1 MVEQCGIADR
11 VGNLINKAL
20 DLKMLRLH
28 GERLADIALTAPEPR
43 DLTAELEADERRPP
57 SIELRNLRFRY
68 GENDPWLLDG
78 INLWIEAG
86 ESVAIVG
93 PSGCGKTTLLN
104 LIAGLDGGFAGRI
117 DLAPGRRLAY
127 VFQEPRLLPWRTVED
142 NVRLVLDGGG
152 EDEARVRAV
161 LAQVGLSSASRQ
173 FASRR
178 SLGMARRAALAR
190 AFVIE
195 PGLLLLDE
203 PFVSLD
209 EQTVAKLRLLLLD
222 LLAIHH
228 TTASLVTHNVRE
240 AAMLARRLVLLSGSP
255 GRLIGEVEVPL
266 SEAERH
272 DERAIDAFRARLLA
286 DHELGDLHKL
296 EAPAEAPP

>member
-1 MVEQCGIADR
+1 MA
-11 VGNLINKAL
+11 
-20 DLKMLRLH
+20 
-28 GERLADIALTAPEPR
+28 ALTSPA
-43 DLTAELEADERRPP
+43 LT
-57 SIELRNLRFRY
+57 
-68 GENDPWLLDG
+68 
-78 INLWIEAG
+78 
-86 ESVAIVG
+86 VAIREKWFAAVGDAPAKQALGQVAFAVAPGDVIAVIG

-104 LIAGLDGGFAGRI
+104 LIAGLDGGFRGRI
-117 DLAPGRRLAY
+117 ELAPDRRLAY

-142 NVRLVLDGGG
+142 NVRLVLEGGAQ
-152 EDEARVRAV
+152 DDARARAI
-161 LAQVGLSSASRQ
+161 LAEVGLASASRL
-173 FASRR
+173 FASRL

-222 LLAIHH
+222 LLARHG
-228 TTASLVTHNVRE
+228 TTAILVTHNLRE
-240 AAMLARRLVLLSGSP
+240 AAMLAGRLILLSASP

-272 DERAIDAFRARLLA
+272 DERAVEAFRASLLA
-286 DHELGDLHKL
+286 EHDLGELHPPETLVPETL
-296 EAPAEAPP
+296 AEAPL